1 MAQTRPGFSS
11 QSDCPSPSR
20 GHPSGSPANQDL
32 PPPLNSNID
41 PQDQEAKTNEKD
53 QMVGLNDKFA
63 RLIETARGLEQEKKM
78 LDKRRERLLAQHG
91 NKGKPEEVV
100 KQTAADMKRQI
111 DELGR
116 DRKKLEAEVE
126 KSRGEVANTRDRID
140 DEIKKKTDLETEFI
154 ITKKDLD
161 DGYLQKV
168 NLELKLE
175 DINRLMEFL
184 KRGFDEEINELK
196 SLIYNETI
204 TLKPDNTLNLDMEQ
218 ILQAYKAHY
227 ERMAARNRV
236 EVDNCHQKKMNAKTL
251 NAENQDQNAGNIKK
265 EVLDDQRS
273 VQKLTSEI
281 EMLKRKKKNL
291 EDDIAT
297 LENDEQTTISELQ
310 DQITQ
315 VQDALRRDRKEK
327 AKMNCKYQELLN
339 LKLAL
344 DIEISTYEQILK
356 GEEHRL
362 TDSDYDL
369 YGF

>member
-1 MAQTRPGFSS
+1 M
-11 QSDCPSPSR
+11 
-20 GHPSGSPANQDL
+20 
-32 PPPLNSNID
+32 
-41 PQDQEAKTNEKD
+41 
-53 QMVGLNDKFA
+53 
-63 RLIETARGLEQEKKM
+63 LE
-78 LDKRRERLLAQHG
+78 KRRERLLAQHG
-91 NKGKPEEVV
+91 HKAMPEEVM

-154 ITKKDLD
+154 NTKKDLD

-175 DINRLMEFL
+175 DLNGHMEFL

-227 ERMAARNRV
+227 EGMAARNRM
-236 EVDNCHQKKMNAKTL
+236 EVDNCNQKMNAKTL

-265 EVLDDQRS
+265 EVLDDQKS
-273 VQKLTSEI
+273 VQRLTSEI

-297 LENDEQTTISELQ
+297 LENDEQTTISKLQ

-315 VQDALRRDRKEK
+315 VQDALRRDRSVV
-327 AKMNCKYQELLN
+327 AQQTCKNQELLN
-339 LKLAL
+339 LKMAL
-344 DIEISTYEQILK
+344 DIEISTYEQILR
-356 GEEHRL
+356 GEEHRM
-362 TDSDYDL
+362 TVPHFQS
-369 YGF
+369 GF